1 VSPGAPGDERRR
13 VGVIVRSHL
22 IAMEE
27 EGRGGR
33 VDIGKLVRCAGV
45 ELVTTEMGG

>member
-1 VSPGAPGDERRR
+1 MSPGAPGDERRR

-22 IAMEE
+22 HLIAMEE
-27 EGRGGR
+27 EGRGGW

-45 ELVTTEMGG
+45 EW

>member
-1 VSPGAPGDERRR
+1 MSPGAPGDERRR

-33 VDIGKLVRCAGV
+33 VDIGRLVYCTGV
-45 ELVTTEMGG
+45 ELVIAEMGG